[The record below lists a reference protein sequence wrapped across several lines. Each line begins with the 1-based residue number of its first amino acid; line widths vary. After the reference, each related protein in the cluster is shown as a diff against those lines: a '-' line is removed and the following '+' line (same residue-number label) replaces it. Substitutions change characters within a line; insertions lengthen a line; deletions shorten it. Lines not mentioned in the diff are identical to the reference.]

1 MKKKVKIFVIILVL
15 LVTLPFT
22 ITKVKAD
29 IGDWIL
35 YKKGSVV
42 SYASWDFM
50 QAVGGIKV
58 ESNAK
63 KKGRSIYLPITC
75 DVSGLSAITK
85 KPTTMNSGISVYKIK
100 TKVEN
105 NQILVTIILG
115 PIGITNA
122 TPMCQSEKLKNFSPG
137 KYDVFYYYAGKKYF
151 IGNTIIP

>member
-1 MKKKVKIFVIILVL
+1 MKKNVKIFVIALVL
-15 LVTLPFT
+15 LTTLASA
-22 ITKVKAD
+22 ITDAKAG
-29 IGDWIL
+29 IVDWIL
-35 YKKGSVV
+35 YKNGSIIN
-42 SYASWDFM
+42 YASWDFM

-58 ESNAK
+58 ETKAK
-63 KKGRSIYLPITC
+63 KKDKSIYLPINC

-105 NQILVTIILG
+105 NQILVTIIIG
-115 PIGITNA
+115 PIGLTNS
-122 TPMCQSEKLKNFSPG
+122 TPMCQSEKLNNVPPG